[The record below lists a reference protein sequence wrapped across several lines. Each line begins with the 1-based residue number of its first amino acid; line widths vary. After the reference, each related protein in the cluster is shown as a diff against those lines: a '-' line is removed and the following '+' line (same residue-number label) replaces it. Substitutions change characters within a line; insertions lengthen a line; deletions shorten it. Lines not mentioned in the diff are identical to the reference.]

1 MFEELY
7 DNIEVVD
14 ASQSNWQEK
23 ILQLI
28 GPKESHTTGPLKA
41 ILALTQNMG
50 VKTIVLES
58 NYVDSD
64 FLDEFRTCY
73 SRSFRN
79 YSTLCKRI
87 HFFKDAF
94 TKEKLPTLNLVEQG
108 YLGLS
113 LVRPI
118 GSFCTGRTILVS
130 PKHNG
135 DTTFTLCRVKFEANL
150 SGNKLDVYGMPYI
163 QQDTNVGVCAQAAM
177 WMTSLYMHYK
187 FGSPRF
193 RPSEIT
199 AAATKSITIGPI
211 RRGLVPEQIISALRE
226 MGYAPVIFTHYDPLI
241 RENFDPECGTLT
253 IGPAGE
259 NLLPFACV
267 GSDFFRKAGRGG
279 AGAVMGS
286 KNLKAIAIKGT
297 GGISCADMGAFHR
310 LILNH
315 QKRVRQRFMT
325 PMTITITNAAGM
337 LPTRNFTQGQF
348 KKGTGTIDKDAVID
362 VKIADRACYACFAGC
377 ANITQVK
384 DGIFKD
390 LLLEGPE
397 YETLAMLGAN
407 LGIDYLPAIMKANYL
422 CDDLG
427 MDTISAG
434 VAIGFAMECY
444 ERGILTQE
452 KTGGLELKFGNYRAM
467 IKLLELMAYRRD
479 FGDFCAQGVREMA
492 RLLGQHTEDFAMHS
506 KGLEFPAYDPRAG
519 WGSAITYS
527 VTPRGA
533 CHRRAWPPLVE
544 ILRGVNPFSI
554 EGKAEI
560 VRDLMNQRCIM
571 HSLIVC
577 DMPGSIIRLGMD
589 DWAQYLNIVVGSS
602 YTGNDLNRRT
612 EIIET
617 LIRRINIREG
627 FSSKDD
633 ILPKRTLEQ
642 SLPDGPGVGK
652 IIGMENFLKMRS
664 NYYLCR
670 GWDSE
675 GEPTQET
682 IIKYEYNNEPS
693 IEI

>member
-1 MFEELY
+1 MLNGYKGKLLHIDLSKESYKTVNIPKEILKKYIGGRGLGAKLY
-7 DNIEVVD
+7 WDLIPPGADPLGQDNIFM
-14 ASQSNWQEK
+14 
-23 ILQLI
+23 IL
-28 GPKESHTTGPLKA
+28 TGPLSGTMAPGAGKHLIVTKSPATGGWLDSYSSGKIASELKFAGYDGLIITHKA
-41 ILALTQNMG
+41 RYPIN
-50 VKTIVLES
+50 VFINEDKVEF
-58 NYVDSD
+58 SD
-64 FLDEFRTCY
+64 ARHLWG
-73 SRSFRN
+73 
-79 YSTLCKRI
+79 K
-87 HFFKDAF
+87 
-94 TKEKLPTLNLVEQG
+94 
-108 YLGLS
+108 
-113 LVRPI
+113 
-118 GSFCTGRTILVS
+118 GSFETE
-130 PKHNG
+130 
-135 DTTFTLCRVKFEANL
+135 TF
-150 SGNKLDVYGMPYI
+150 
-163 QQDTNVGVCAQAAM
+163 
-177 WMTSLYMHYK
+177 
-187 FGSPRF
+187 
-193 RPSEIT
+193 
-199 AAATKSITIGPI
+199 
-211 RRGLVPEQIISALRE
+211 
-226 MGYAPVIFTHYDPLI
+226 I
-241 RENFDPECGTLT
+241 RENFNPECGALS

-267 GSDFFRKAGRGG
+267 GSDYFRKAGRGG

-286 KNLKAIAIKGT
+286 KNLKSIAVKGT
-297 GGISCADMGAFHR
+297 SGISCANMRALHH
-310 LILNH
+310 LVLNH
-315 QKRVRQRFMT
+315 QKRIRQRHMT
-325 PMTITITNAAGM
+325 PMTLTLTNAAGM

-348 KKGTGTIDKDAVID
+348 KKGIGTIDKDAVID

-384 DGIFKD
+384 EGIFKD

-407 LGIDYLPAIMKANYL
+407 LEINYLPAIMKANYL

-452 KTGGLELKFGNYRAM
+452 NTGGLELKFGNYGAV
-467 IKLLELMAYRRD
+467 IELLELMAYRRD
-479 FGDFCAQGVREMA
+479 FGAFCAQGVKEMA
-492 RLLGQHTEDFAMHS
+492 RVLGQNTEDFAMHS

-533 CHRRAWPPLVE
+533 CHRRAWPPSVE
-544 ILRGVNPFSI
+544 VLGGLNPFSI
-554 EGKAEI
+554 EGKAERVI
-560 VRDLMNQRCIM
+560 NLMNHRCIM

-577 DMPGSIIRLGMD
+577 DMPGSIIRLGME
-589 DWAQYLNIVVGSS
+589 DWAQYLNVVVGSS
-602 YTGNDLNRRT
+602 YTGDDLNRST

-642 SLPDGPGVGK
+642 NLPDGPGAGK
-652 IIGMENFLKMRS
+652 VIGMENFFKMRS

-675 GEPTQET
+675 GVPTQET
-682 IIKYEYNNEPS
+682 ITKYKYNIEPS

>member
-1 MFEELY
+1 MLHGYKCKLLNIDLSQESYKTVNIPEEILKKYIGGRGLGAKLY
-7 DNIEVVD
+7 WDLIPPEADPLGQDNIFMV
-14 ASQSNWQEK
+14 
-23 ILQLI
+23 L
-28 GPKESHTTGPLKA
+28 TGPLSGTMAPGAGKHLIVTKSPATGGWLDSYSSGKVASELKFAGYDGLIITTKA
-41 ILALTQNMG
+41 RYPIS
-50 VKTIVLES
+50 VLINNDE
-58 NYVDSD
+58 VEFSD
-64 FLDEFRTCY
+64 ARQLWG
-73 SRSFRN
+73 
-79 YSTLCKRI
+79 K
-87 HFFKDAF
+87 
-94 TKEKLPTLNLVEQG
+94 
-108 YLGLS
+108 
-113 LVRPI
+113 
-118 GSFCTGRTILVS
+118 GSFETE
-130 PKHNG
+130 
-135 DTTFTLCRVKFEANL
+135 TF
-150 SGNKLDVYGMPYI
+150 
-163 QQDTNVGVCAQAAM
+163 
-177 WMTSLYMHYK
+177 
-187 FGSPRF
+187 
-193 RPSEIT
+193 
-199 AAATKSITIGPI
+199 
-211 RRGLVPEQIISALRE
+211 
-226 MGYAPVIFTHYDPLI
+226 I

-297 GGISCADMGAFHR
+297 GGISCADMVAFHR

-315 QKRVRQRFMT
+315 QKRVRQRLMT

-452 KTGGLELKFGNYRAM
+452 KTGGLELKFGNYRAV

-602 YTGNDLNRRT
+602 YTGNDLNRST